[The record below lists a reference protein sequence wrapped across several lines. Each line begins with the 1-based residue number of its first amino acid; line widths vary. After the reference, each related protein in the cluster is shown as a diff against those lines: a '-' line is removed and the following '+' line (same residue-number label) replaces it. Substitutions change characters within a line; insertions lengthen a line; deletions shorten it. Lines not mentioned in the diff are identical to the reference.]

1 MNPGLSMPFSVSWL
15 NETWALLPWAWA
27 ILIYQ
32 ISADWIKVQ
41 FNEVLFELSHSARV
55 LLRAVTK
62 STSSPPPAMP
72 LQKTGCYFV
81 QNILA
86 LESSDLIVREKKL
99 QLSTLFQKN
108 MTNASRLYQ
117 LYKVD
122 NWHPLNVAN
131 ELSSL
136 PWQTALWWNHGDGVL
151 GMVRKWFPV
160 WSKSSS

>member
-1 MNPGLSMPFSVSWL
+1 MKMNPGLPMPFSVLWM

-41 FNEVLFELSHSARV
+41 LNEVLFELSHSARV

-99 QLSTLFQKN
+99 QLSTLFQKIWQ
-108 MTNASRLYQ
+108 T
-117 LYKVD
+117 
-122 NWHPLNVAN
+122 PG
-131 ELSSL
+131 SSL
-136 PWQTALWWNHGDGVL
+136 DYINFTKSTTDTLWMSPMNFLACLDKRHFGGTM
-151 GMVRKWFPV
+151 GMG
-160 WSKSSS
+160 S